1 MAHGKTEKSTKQA
14 MATGNYSSAIRNA
27 SFVFAGRQHDRCMRD
42 MRLHAATK
50 LEMAT
55 LFLYIGL
62 LTRAPGVEYG

>member
-1 MAHGKTEKSTKQA
+1 

-27 SFVFAGRQHDRCMRD
+27 SFVFAGREHDRCMRD
-42 MRLHAATK
+42 MPLHAATRAVTK

-62 LTRAPGVEYG
+62 LTRARGVAYG